1 MIKELTLKNFRQH
14 KDLTLHFNAGVTVIR
29 AANEAG
35 KSTVFEAVA
44 YALFGARAARNS
56 DLATW
61 GQPENS
67 QEVRLTFDIDGIEY
81 RIKRNARSAEI
92 NYDGGRVS
100 GQNDTARFCEQ
111 LLDLKPNTG
120 ARLMFVPQNE
130 IRGTL
135 AEGGAKTT
143 TMIEQLAELGQV
155 DELIERLQQRWNTGK
170 TGFIEQTLSATQ
182 QQLDDAQ
189 GEFAEMPNPDMVL
202 SAKRQKAGDERQ
214 AAEGKRKVAVA
225 AVERL
230 SSELSLAAAAEQEL
244 ERLEREAAQLAYQ
257 IEALDKTLSQDAVAD
272 PSDELSAARAELDA
286 LMVSR
291 ESYADYQTL
300 AGWEPAYR
308 RQGTR
313 ETLTDELDRKTVEC
327 RSTRKAASD
336 LQADIRSLSQ
346 QISHDLACPT
356 CKRSWDDAAARKQRN
371 AELQQQI
378 QTLEVEEVG
387 TQKLLAAL
395 EADCSDLSLTLAV
408 RIPEL
413 AANSRWYVVD
423 EECYPPLFQW
433 QGEVPQQVSEV
444 DVRRQR
450 DTVVELEKQAAR
462 FALVR
467 EQKAGAARRKTEA
480 ERQMADVQ
488 RRLRELPDGGRRS
501 SDIRVELHDAQ
512 REQQEAERS
521 LKELD
526 AFDWPAFE
534 AELRRPFERLR
545 ERIAQLQGQVAKQRR
560 QLDETRKA
568 NALLKALRS
577 LKPKVANQVW
587 DTVCQTASHY
597 FSVMRGMSS
606 VIGRDGTDFTAD
618 GRDMSSLSG
627 SAQDVLGLAL
637 RIALTKTFLP
647 TCPFL
652 LLDEPFAAADDERTQ
667 KALGFLTSAGFA
679 QTIIITHEDSS
690 EAVADHL
697 ITL

>member
-14 KDLTLHFNAGVTVIR
+14 KDLTLHFDAGVTVIR

-67 QEVRLTFDIDGIEY
+67 QEVQLTFDIGGVEY

-143 TMIEQLAELGQV
+143 AMIEQLAELGQV
-155 DELIERLQQRWNTGK
+155 DELVEKLQQRWNTGK
-170 TGFIEQTLSATQ
+170 TDFLEQTLQSTQ
-182 QQLDDAQ
+182 QQLDDTQ
-189 GEFAEMPNPDMVL
+189 GEFAEMPNPDMKL
-202 SAKRQKAGDERQ
+202 KSERQKADDERQ
-214 AAEGKRKVAVA
+214 AAEGKRQVAVA

-230 SSELSLAAAAEQEL
+230 SSELSMAAAAEQQL
-244 ERLEREAAQLAYQ
+244 EQMQREAERLAYQ
-257 IEALDKTLSQDAVAD
+257 IDELDKTLSQDDVAD
-272 PSDELSAARAELDA
+272 PSHALSAARAELDA

-300 AGWEPAYR
+300 ANWEPAYR
-308 RQGTR
+308 MQGTR
-313 ETLTDELDRKTVEC
+313 ETLTGAFDRKTAEC

-336 LQADIRSLSQ
+336 LQADIRSLRQ

-356 CKRSWDDAAARKQRN
+356 CKRAWDDAAAREQRN

-378 QTLEVEEVG
+378 QALEVEETG

-408 RIPEL
+408 RVPEL
-413 AANSRWYVVD
+413 AANSRWHVVD
-423 EECYPPLFQW
+423 EECYPPLFAW
-433 QGEVPQQVSEV
+433 QGGIPQQVDE
-444 DVRRQR
+444 DAVRRQR
-450 DTVVELEKQAAR
+450 NAVADLEQQAVR
-462 FALVR
+462 YALTQ
-467 EQKAGAARRKTEA
+467 EQKANATRRKTEVG
-480 ERQMADVQ
+480 QQLADVQ
-488 RRLRELPDGGRRS
+488 RRLQELPAVGRKS

-512 REQQEAERS
+512 REQRDAESS
-521 LKELD
+521 LKTLD
-526 AFDWPAFE
+526 AFDWQTFE
-534 AELRRPFERLR
+534 GELRRPFERLR
-545 ERIAQLQGQVAKQRR
+545 ERIANLQVQAAEQRAR
-560 QLDETRKA
+560 LDETRKA

-587 DTVCQTASHY
+587 ETVCQTASHY

-618 GRDMSSLSG
+618 GRAVSSLSG
-627 SAQDVLGLAL
+627 STQDVLGLAL
-637 RIALTKTFLP
+637 RVALTKTFLP

-667 KALGFLTSAGFA
+667 KALGFLTSTGFL

>member
-1 MIKELTLKNFRQH
+1 MLKELTLKNFRQH
-14 KDLTLHFNAGVTVIR
+14 KELTLHFDAGITVIR

-44 YALFGARAARNS
+44 YALFGARAARNN

-67 QEVRLTFDIDGIEY
+67 QEVRLTFDIDGVEY
-81 RIKRNARSAEI
+81 RIKRNARSAEL

-100 GQNDTARFCEQ
+100 GQTDTARFCEQ

-143 TMIEQLAELGQV
+143 AMIEQLAELGQV
-155 DELIERLQQRWNTGK
+155 DELVEKLQQRWNTGK
-170 TGFIEQTLSATQ
+170 TDFLEQTLSATQ

-189 GEFAEMPNPDMVL
+189 GEFVEMPNPDMKL
-202 SAKRQKAGDERQ
+202 QAERKKADAERQ
-214 AAEGKRKVAVA
+214 AAEGKRQVAVA

-244 ERLEREAAQLAYQ
+244 ERLEREATQLAYQ
-257 IEALDKTLSQDAVAD
+257 IEALDKTLSQGEVAD
-272 PSDELSAARAELDA
+272 PNDELSAARAELDA
-286 LMVSR
+286 LLTAR
-291 ESYADYQTL
+291 ERYADYQTL
-300 AGWEPAYR
+300 CDWQPEHR
-308 RQGTR
+308 MQGNR
-313 ETLTDELDRKTVEC
+313 ENLTAQLDETNAECDRVRLTL
-327 RSTRKAASD
+327 AD
-336 LQADIRSLSQ
+336 LSANIRNLQ
-346 QISHDLACPT
+346 RQISHDLACPT
-356 CKRSWDDAAARKQRN
+356 CKRAWDDAAAKEQRN

-378 QTLEVEEVG
+378 DTLQADEQA
-387 TQKLLAAL
+387 TAKLLMAL
-395 EADCSDLSLTLAV
+395 KAKGGNLSFALSSRVPTPTAD
-408 RIPEL
+408 
-413 AANSRWYVVD
+413 SRWQTID
-423 EECYPPLFQW
+423 DGFYPPLFQW
-433 QGEVPQQVSEV
+433 RGEVPQQVSDA

-450 DTVVELEKQAAR
+450 DAIAELERQAAR
-462 FALVR
+462 HALVQ
-467 EQKAGAARRKTEA
+467 EQKADAARRKADA
-480 ERQMADVQ
+480 EQQMTDVQ
-488 RRLRELPDGGRRS
+488 RRLRELPAAGRKS
-501 SDIRVELHDAQ
+501 SDIRIELYDAQ
-512 REQQEAERS
+512 REQQDAEGS
-521 LKELD
+521 LKTLD
-526 AFDWPAFE
+526 AFDWQTFE

-545 ERIAQLQGQVAKQRR
+545 ERIANLQVQAAEQRAR
-560 QLDETRKA
+560 LDETRKA

-587 DTVCQTASHY
+587 ESVCQSASHY
-597 FSVMRGMSS
+597 FSVMRGRPS

-618 GRDMSSLSG
+618 GRDVSSLSG

-667 KALGFLTSAGFA
+667 KALGFLTSADFA